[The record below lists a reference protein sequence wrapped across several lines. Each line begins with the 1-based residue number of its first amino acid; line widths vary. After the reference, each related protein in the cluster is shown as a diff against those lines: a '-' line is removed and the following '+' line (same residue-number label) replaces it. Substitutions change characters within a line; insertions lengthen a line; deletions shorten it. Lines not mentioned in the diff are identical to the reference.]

1 MSKVPCK
8 MALFFCIIKLVQ
20 SKIFTLHFREG
31 FLKAMNQ
38 EVLILLKNILY
49 LFAVISIGFIGI
61 KIGLFSATI
70 KDAVSELII
79 KATAPVLL
87 FTTISS
93 KPYSLSVIKNV
104 FALIISAFVGIML
117 LLGIGYLMAKLF
129 KLQGK
134 TFYTHIF
141 CSAFGNTGFLSF
153 PLLYSIFGE
162 RGVFYAASYNIMHD
176 FLAWSLGVSIIT
188 KHSNEKTKFGFINAN
203 SIAVFSAFVV
213 YLLKGAL
220 PTEFLNYYNKFF
232 LVIYDALNPFGKTT
246 IYLSMF
252 FIGCLL
258 AEVSL
263 KDTIKTYPAYGIV
276 VLKMIILPLL
286 FMFLT
291 KFTSLDNFTRL
302 IIVLQTGMPTAI
314 ISSVLSYRY
323 KADSSYATRT
333 IFITTLF
340 SLLTIPLLVF
350 MYYHI

>member
-1 MSKVPCK
+1 MK
-8 MALFFCIIKLVQ
+8 
-20 SKIFTLHFREG
+20 
-31 FLKAMNQ
+31 Q
-38 EVLILLKNILY
+38 EVFILLKNILY
-49 LFAVISIGFIGI
+49 LFAVISIGFIGT
-61 KIGLFSATI
+61 KTRLFSSTV
-70 KDAVSELII
+70 KDSVSELII
-79 KATAPVLL
+79 KVTAPILL

-93 KPYSLSVIKNV
+93 RPYSTSVVKSV
-104 FALIISAFVGIML
+104 LALIISAFVGIIL
-117 LLGIGYLMAKLF
+117 LLVAGYITAKLF

-162 RGVFYAASYNIMHD
+162 KGVFYAASYNIMHD
-176 FLAWSLGVSIIT
+176 FLAWSLGLSIIT
-188 KHSNEKTKFGFINAN
+188 KHSSEKTKFGFINAN
-203 SIAVFSAFVV
+203 SIAIFSAFVV
-213 YLLKGAL
+213 YLLKGVL
-220 PTEFLNYYNKFF
+220 PTEVLSYYNKFF
-232 LVIYDALNPFGKTT
+232 LTIYDALNPFGKTT

-258 AEVSL
+258 AEVSF

-276 VLKMIILPLL
+276 AFKMLIFPML
-286 FMFLT
+286 FMFMT
-291 KFTSLDNFTRL
+291 KYMHLDNFTRL

-340 SLLTIPLLVF
+340 SLLTIPILVF
-350 MYYHI
+350 IYYHI

>member
-1 MSKVPCK
+1 
-8 MALFFCIIKLVQ
+8 
-20 SKIFTLHFREG
+20 
-31 FLKAMNQ
+31 MNQ

-49 LFAVISIGFIGI
+49 LFAVIFIGFIGT
-61 KIGLFSATI
+61 KTRLFSSTI

-79 KATAPVLL
+79 KVTAPILL

-93 KPYSLSVIKNV
+93 KPYSSEVVKNV
-104 FALIISAFVGIML
+104 FTLIISAFIGIML
-117 LLGIGYLMAKLF
+117 LLGVGYITARFF

-162 RGVFYAASYNIMHD
+162 KGVFYAASYNIMHD
-176 FLAWSLGVSIIT
+176 FLAWSLGLSIIT

-203 SIAVFSAFVV
+203 SIAIFSAFIV
-213 YLLKGAL
+213 YLLKGVL
-220 PTEFLNYYNKFF
+220 SSEVLTCYNKIFF
-232 LVIYDALNPFGKTT
+232 TIYDALNPFGKTT

-258 AEVSL
+258 ADVSF

-276 VLKMIILPLL
+276 ALKMVIIPVL
-286 FMFLT
+286 FMYLT
-291 KFTSLDNFTRL
+291 KYMHLDNFTRL

-340 SLLTIPLLVF
+340 SLLTIPILVF
-350 MYYHI
+350 IYYHI